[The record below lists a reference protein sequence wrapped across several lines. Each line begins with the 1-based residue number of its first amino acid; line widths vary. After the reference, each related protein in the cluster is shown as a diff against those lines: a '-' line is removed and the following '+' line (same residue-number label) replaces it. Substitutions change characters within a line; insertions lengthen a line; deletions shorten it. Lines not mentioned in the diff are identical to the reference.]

1 MSENGIIPAE
11 TMEKIKRDMM
21 AGGAVI
27 KTPAEKE
34 AELKRSMRV
43 RDCAVTMSKL
53 AAGCD
58 INEFLSALVVTAGG
72 IIGAYSPDIKSL
84 QNALVQHANNVR
96 SVATQNFQA
105 KAMAQKQA
113 QDNAAPPQQ

>member
-11 TMEKIKRDMM
+11 TLEKIKRDMM

-43 RDCAVTMSKL
+43 RDFAVTVSKL

-58 INEFLSALVVTAGG
+58 INEFLSALVVTRQQRAQRGYAEFSGQGDGAEAGSG
-72 IIGAYSPDIKSL
+72 
-84 QNALVQHANNVR
+84 
-96 SVATQNFQA
+96 
-105 KAMAQKQA
+105 
-113 QDNAAPPQQ
+113 